1 MTRSLSPVLLVLA
14 ILSSFPAPAAAQ
26 FPRAVPDVVVQRPP
40 RQGRSSL
47 PPTATSLD
55 DVPRHVVSTNPG
67 ALIFVTPSIEY
78 ELRTLPFLTL
88 GAGASTT
95 LWTFGH
101 RSVNREALVRVFPA
115 GMAFNGPSV
124 GARVGSTRIA
134 QVGDVRTWAFEGGYT
149 ATPSRHA
156 YISFSGGVRHLDV
169 GPYEGVAEFHP
180 ILRMNLGFGF

>member
-1 MTRSLSPVLLVLA
+1 MTRLLSLALLVLTM
-14 ILSSFPAPAAAQ
+14 LVSFPVPAAAQ
-26 FPRAVPDVVVQRPP
+26 FPWTVPDVLVPRPP
-40 RQGRSSL
+40 RRPSSAM
-47 PPTATSLD
+47 PRPNSLD

-67 ALIFVTPSIEY
+67 ALLFVTPSIEY

-101 RSVNREALVRVFPA
+101 TAVNREALIRVFPA
-115 GMAFNGPSV
+115 GMAFNGPSI
-124 GARVGSTRIA
+124 GARVGATRIS

-149 ATPSRHA
+149 STPSRHT
-156 YISFSGGVRHLDV
+156 YVSLSGGIRHLDV
-169 GPYEGVAEFHP
+169 GPSDGVGEFHP